1 VAQVRMTAIFASAR
15 FMSKPCTPFVLLRIG
30 ELSLPVR
37 KSQSGCSIF
46 QKQIL
51 AAPQA
56 ALHGH
61 FTILD
66 SLGHFALIEDPQA
79 CAKALAQTAAHCA

>member
-1 VAQVRMTAIFASAR
+1 M
-15 FMSKPCTPFVLLRIG
+15 G
-30 ELSLPVR
+30 SLQTFT
-37 KSQSGCSIF
+37 SN
-46 QKQIL
+46 
-51 AAPQA
+51 A

-79 CAKALAQTAAHCA
+79 CAKALAQKAAHWP